1 MDLSKLNE
9 IDQKLAKSFI
19 ESSCRYIL
27 KRREMFRNYLDECD
41 ADPTLAEVAKAS
53 IYWIIT
59 EIAKDLSDFGFTH
72 DAFNLLR
79 IRASVDIPGMLFILD
94 TVYRRFASDYPQ
106 EWTAVDVEE
115 LNKFKWKSL
124 KDQRAWMIIKCVRD
138 KDGHYMFGEEDLEM
152 VKELS
157 PTALARIFATS
168 MKLSNVPWIKQ
179 QKEISEKETNSN
191 KAKQSESKHWKDI
204 QKRLDQLRGQGES
217 YTTQRELATRFGCSV
232 SIINKAINTS
242 KTLRSWMDTREG
254 GKKPRAIGL
263 DKFVLDNMEQA
274 VESDPS
280 EAITDDD
287 VNAIMTKLIEQ
298 AKPGER
304 AKLNA
309 LGPEE
314 QRSMAETYQKQN
326 LDIEP
331 SPLTDDPIGQRPYR
345 VKQHKQ
351 V

>member
-9 IDQKLAKSFI
+9 ADQKLVKSDI
-19 ESSCRYIL
+19 ESLCRYIL

-41 ADPTLAEVAKAS
+41 TDPTLTEVAKAS
-53 IYWIIT
+53 VYWSIT
-59 EIAKDLSDFGFTH
+59 DIAKNLSDLGFTH
-72 DAFNLLR
+72 DALNLLR
-79 IRASVDIPGMLFILD
+79 IRANVDIPRVLFILEEFL
-94 TVYRRFASDYPQ
+94 RRLVRDYPQ

-115 LNKFKWKSL
+115 LDKFKWKSL
-124 KDQRAWMIIKCVRD
+124 KDQRAWVIIKCVRD
-138 KDGHYMFGEEDLEM
+138 EDGHHMFKEEDSEM
-152 VKELS
+152 IKELS
-157 PTALARIFATS
+157 PNALARIFATS

-179 QKEISEKETNSN
+179 QKEISERETNAN
-191 KAKQSESKHWKDI
+191 KAKQNESKHWKDI
-204 QKRLDQLRGQGES
+204 QKRLDQLRRQGEP
-217 YTTQRELATRFGCSV
+217 YTNQRELATRLGCSV
-232 SIINKAINTS
+232 SVINKAINAS

-263 DKFVLDNMEQA
+263 DELVLDKTEQA

-280 EAITDDD
+280 EAVPDNEIN
-287 VNAIMTKLIEQ
+287 VIMARLIEQ

-314 QRSMAETYQKQN
+314 QRSMAEICQKQN
-326 LDIEP
+326 LDFEP
-331 SPLTDDPIGQRPYR
+331 SPLTDDTPGQRPCQ